1 MLSDTYVKK
10 TRMDGINLADGS
22 VKCYLDIDESYYY
35 EMLSDLLGQPVES
48 EYELLDYLEEA
59 SKMQKE
65 YKKVLQ
71 AIDQVR
77 RTRPRYRIGWFSPS
91 VLMVSCTTS
100 SLPPYTAVAV
110 RQSTGKCSPF
120 LR

>member
-1 MLSDTYVKK
+1 MPAYSYMRDIMEHPIMLSDTYVKK

-59 SKMQKE
+59 SN
-65 YKKVLQ
+65 
-71 AIDQVR
+71 IR
-77 RTRPRYRIGWFSPS
+77 RYCRRSIR
-91 VLMVSCTTS
+91 
-100 SLPPYTAVAV
+100 
-110 RQSTGKCSPF
+110 
-120 LR
+120 